1 MSTRTRVVYFI
12 NDPYSE
18 ARTAVAALLQAGD
31 ETSVLRATLPRL
43 RPSAESVVDRALT
56 DLEREPNFDALPI
69 GAGPHFTMGEPHSLP
84 KGVADPGRW
93 VLDHLLRTAA

>member
-1 MSTRTRVVYFI
+1 MNARTRIVYFI

-31 ETSVLRATLPRL
+31 ETRLLRAALPPL
-43 RPSAESVVDRALT
+43 RPSAESAVARALT
-56 DLEREPNFDALPI
+56 DLESERNFDALPI
-69 GAGPHFTMGEPHSLP
+69 GAGPHFIMGEPHTLP

-93 VLDHLLRTAA
+93 VQEHLLRSAA